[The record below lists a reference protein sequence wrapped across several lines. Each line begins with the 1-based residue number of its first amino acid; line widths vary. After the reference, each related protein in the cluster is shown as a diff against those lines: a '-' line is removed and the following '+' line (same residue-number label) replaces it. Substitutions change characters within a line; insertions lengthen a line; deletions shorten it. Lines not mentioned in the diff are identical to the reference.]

1 MAKAILEYDL
11 NDSDDRLDHMR
22 AVKSFDLAL
31 SLWQIVYNTRKGIE
45 NELEFKDMTN
55 YELLDKVYGE
65 MRDILDRHNINIDEL
80 IN

>member
-1 MAKAILEYDL
+1 MAKAILKYDL
-11 NDSDDRLDHMR
+11 TDNDDRLDHMR

-31 SLWQIVYNTRKGIE
+31 SLWQIIYNTRKGIE
-45 NELEFKDMTN
+45 HELEFKDMTN

-65 MRDILDRHNINIDEL
+65 ILDILDRHNINIDEL

>member
-1 MAKAILEYDL
+1 MAKAILKYDL
-11 NDSDDRLDHMR
+11 TDNDDRLDHMR

-31 SLWQIVYNTRKGIE
+31 SLWQIIYNTRKGIE
-45 NELEFKDMTN
+45 HELEFKDMTN
-55 YELLDKVYGE
+55 YELLDRVYDE

>member
-11 NDSDDRLDHMR
+11 NDSDDRLDHLR
-22 AVKSFDLAL
+22 AVKSLDLAL

-45 NELEFKDMTN
+45 NELEFKEMTN

-65 MRDILDRHNINIDEL
+65 MRDILDRYNISIDEL
-80 IN
+80 VN

>member
-1 MAKAILEYDL
+1 MAKATLEYDL
-11 NDSDDRLDHMR
+11 TDNDDRLYHMR
-22 AVKSFDLAL
+22 AVKSLDLAL

-45 NELEFKDMTN
+45 HELEFKDMTN

-65 MRDILDRHNINIDEL
+65 MRDILDRYNINIDEL